1 MGLLKWIVEKI
12 VVYGLVF
19 AFFYIIGQSL
29 GIVPQPMK
37 DFVAWLS
44 QNFPLIALTI
54 CVLAICYTIIRLST
68 RREANE

>member
-12 VVYGLVF
+12 VVYGLVLGI
-19 AFFYIIGQSL
+19 FYIIGQSL

-54 CVLAICYTIIRLST
+54 CVLAICYTALKLS
-68 RREANE
+68 RRGETNE